1 MEIENRIN
9 YVSEHTEVV
18 RLPKQTLATF
28 GVTVIDYYLVT
39 EPVYA
44 ESANTSEETVVRRGC
59 VVAEKPRVVT
69 PMYLM
74 RLEGFGENARRYFRE
89 LAQASPSMTGLYYSY
104 RNEFKSLDIVTE
116 SLTTVVNR
124 LNEMLDGEGN
134 PLATIIKGVDE
145 LWDVSLLKFIT
156 ELTER
161 SINSNIVEFGGRG
174 LLGID
179 NSGGTKHGRYVIED
193 LFKQAEVDVLQA
205 TELKQ
210 ELDRWGFFYE
220 YEDRF
225 LDLFRKI

>member
-1 MEIENRIN
+1 MDIEDRIN
-9 YVSEHTEVV
+9 HASQNTEVV
-18 RLPKQTLATF
+18 RPPKQTLATF

-44 ESANTSEETVVRRGC
+44 ESSNGSDETVVRRGC

-74 RLEGFGENARRYFRE
+74 RLDGFGENAKRYFQE
-89 LAQASPSMTGLYYSY
+89 LAQASPTMTGLYYSY
-104 RNEFKSLDIVTE
+104 RNEVKSIDIVSE
-116 SLTTVVNR
+116 PLATVVNR
-124 LNEMLDGEGN
+124 LNEVLDREGN
-134 PLATIIKGVDE
+134 PLATIIKGIDE

-156 ELTER
+156 ELTEQ
-161 SINSNIVEFGGRG
+161 SVNSNIVEFGGRG

-179 NSGGTKHGRYVIED
+179 SSGGTKHGRYIIEN
-193 LFKQAEVDVLQA
+193 LFKQAEVDVSRA